1 MARRKS
7 RSQRA
12 HAKKL
17 GMSPGAAV
25 YTGDVT
31 DSPIVAQVLD
41 FDADGVRELT
51 DAPFEEVKAFR
62 DAPSI
67 SWIDFQGLHDAD
79 KIASIC
85 RHFGL
90 HPLAVEDVLS
100 PETRPKVDD
109 YGDVLF
115 LTAKMGDLD
124 PASVEPHCRFEHV
137 ALVLGDG
144 WVLSFQERDGDPF
157 EPVRKRIR
165 GGSGRVRTMGADYL
179 LHILLDAIVD
189 GYFVCMVALEDRVD
203 ALEDAVFEAR
213 ASHPARAVHEVRS
226 EIVGLRRAIA
236 PLRVA
241 IAALLREDPKRIGAD
256 VRFYIRD
263 VLDHLDLLLDRLDGA
278 RDRLTSIIE
287 VHLATTGLKTN
298 EVMRGLTVVATVF
311 IPLTFI
317 AGVYGMNFEWMPEL
331 GWWWAYPAVM
341 GLMAALAIGMLVAM
355 KIRGWIA

>member
-1 MARRKS
+1 VARRKS

-17 GMSPGAAV
+17 GLSPGAAV

-31 DSPIVAQVLD
+31 DAPIVARVLD
-41 FDADGVRELT
+41 FDAGGVRELT
-51 DAPFEEVKAFR
+51 DARFDEVKAFR
-62 DAPSI
+62 DANSI
-67 SWIDFQGLHDAD
+67 SWIDFHGLHDAD
-79 KIASIC
+79 KIAAIC
-85 RHFGL
+85 GHFGL

-124 PASVEPHCRFEHV
+124 PTSAEPHCRFEHV

-144 WVLSFQERDGDPF
+144 WVLSFQEREGDPF

-165 GGSGRVRTMGADYL
+165 AGSGRVRSMGADYL
-179 LHILLDAIVD
+179 LHVLLDAIVD

-203 ALEDAVFEAR
+203 ALEDAVFEGR
-213 ASHPARAVHEVRS
+213 ADRPAHAVHELRS

-241 IAALLREDPKRIGAD
+241 IAALLREDPKRVGAD

-263 VLDHLDLLLDRLDGA
+263 VLDHLDLLLDRLDSA
-278 RDRLTSIIE
+278 RERLVSIIE
-287 VHLATTGLKTN
+287 VHLATTSMKMN

-317 AGVYGMNFEWMPEL
+317 VGVYGMNFSWMPEL
-331 GWWWAYPAVM
+331 DWWWAYPAVM
-341 GLMAALAIGMLVAM
+341 ASMAVLAILMVVGMRM
-355 KIRGWIA
+355 RGWIG